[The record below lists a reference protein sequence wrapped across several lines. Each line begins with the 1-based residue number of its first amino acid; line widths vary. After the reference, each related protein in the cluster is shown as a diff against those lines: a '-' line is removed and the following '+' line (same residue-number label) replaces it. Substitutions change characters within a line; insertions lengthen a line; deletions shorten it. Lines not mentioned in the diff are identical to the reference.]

1 MSIVELIRLLRSG
14 DQDEIMRH
22 VGEIAD
28 LLEEMDERIA
38 IMAEGCRSMGITLS
52 QMRDGYT

>member
-1 MSIVELIRLLRSG
+1 MNAVDLIRLLRSG
-14 DQDEIMRH
+14 DRDEIMHH

-38 IMAEGCRSMGITLS
+38 IMAEGCQSMGITLPH
-52 QMRDGYT
+52 MRDGYS